1 MTYFLFL
8 KWTSGAFI
16 AGDVC
21 YDVPLWMC
29 ATVKTC
35 NFTTTKTS
43 KTAMCLFSLKTA
55 ILHTVLWPCTVN
67 IINMNIHIVVMSVT
81 QHY

>member
-8 KWTSGAFI
+8 EWTSGAFI

-21 YDVPLWMC
+21 YDVHLWMY

-35 NFTTTKTS
+35 YFTTTKTS
-43 KTAMCLFSLKTA
+43 KTAMCLFCLKTA
-55 ILHTVLWPCTVN
+55 ILHTVL
-67 IINMNIHIVVMSVT
+67 
-81 QHY
+81 